1 MVSLQIES
9 ASSLESLNRAL
20 EDETIQSVLVAQGA
34 KPSSSSLAEKGKF
47 VKLITNFLLLDST
60 RYVFEDFQKGMH
72 TMGLLDCI
80 KEHPKQFQEIFCAQE
95 HPLDASMIDL
105 LFMVDY
111 AEEGTRAREKQ
122 ERAVVFWRDYL
133 QDCGGI
139 KYLVF
144 EGVNFITAIFIFPI

>member
-9 ASSLESLNRAL
+9 ASSLESLNRAVK
-20 EDETIQSVLVAQGA
+20 DEAIQSILVAQGA
-34 KPSSSSLAEKGKF
+34 KPPASRSLAEKEKF

-60 RYVFEDFQKGMH
+60 QYVFEDFQKGMH

-105 LFMVDY
+105 LFTVDY
-111 AEEGTRAREKQ
+111 AEEGTRTREKQ

-133 QDCGGI
+133 QDC
-139 KYLVF
+139 
-144 EGVNFITAIFIFPI
+144 